1 MGSPQGAVVSPLLSN
16 IYLDPLDHRMA
27 EDGFQMVRYADDF
40 VVLCRSREEAER
52 ALEVVRQW
60 TAEAGLVLHPEKTR
74 IADAEEMHGG
84 FDFLGYHFERG
95 YRWPRVKSLHKMKD
109 VVRVKTRRTNGK
121 SLPAIIADVTLTLRG
136 WFEYFKHSR
145 RWTFQPLDSW
155 IRMRL
160 RSILRKRRGGR
171 GRGRG
176 ADHQRWRNA
185 FFAEQGLFSLVAAHA
200 AASQSS
206 RR

>member
-1 MGSPQGAVVSPLLSN
+1 MKFPCATRLV
-16 IYLDPLDHRMA
+16 I
-27 EDGFQMVRYADDF
+27 
-40 VVLCRSREEAER
+40 LCRTEAE
-52 ALEVVRQW
+52 ALIALDMVQRW
-60 TAEAGLVLHPEKTR
+60 TTQSGLTLHPTKTR
-74 IADAEEMHGG
+74 IVDATVIGG

-95 YRWPRVKSLHKMKD
+95 MRWPRRKSEKKLKD
-109 VVRVKTRRTNGK
+109 AIRDKTRRTNGH
-121 SLPAIIADVTLTLRG
+121 SLLAIISDVNRTLRG

-145 RWTFQPLDSW
+145 RYTFQPLDSW
-155 IRMRL
+155 IRMRF

-171 GRGRG
+171 GKGRG
-176 ADHQRWRNA
+176 TDHYRWRNA